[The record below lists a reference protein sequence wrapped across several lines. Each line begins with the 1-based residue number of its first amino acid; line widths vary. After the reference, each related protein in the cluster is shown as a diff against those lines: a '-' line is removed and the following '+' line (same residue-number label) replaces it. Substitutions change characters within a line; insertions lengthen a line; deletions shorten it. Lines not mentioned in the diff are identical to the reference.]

1 MTDKGL
7 IFEVMKSR
15 PVSYRADFAR
25 IAGSV
30 TAGVM
35 LSQAI
40 FWTGKSTVHG
50 PDEFEKKGSEWED
63 ETALSEK
70 QQQTARH
77 ILEKAGLMTARR
89 GGMHGTMIYKVNED
103 AIYEALTVLYADRQK
118 GDSAGQIGK
127 REKPDRQKGETRSA
141 KKTFSLNI
149 DDNIDDAESSSG
161 EDWFI
166 QSKQVKTESKKPKK
180 SNLLIIEEIQPLM
193 DILTQNK
200 VPLSTINNEVR
211 GLMRSAV
218 EQHGIDLCKAALRGR
233 IIQAD
238 AKGTDLYLRSFFSPD
253 KSDWLGGCAKI
264 GAMAEQIGPKKSDPN
279 HGYKSQIRPE
289 LADEYENAGRVAI

>member
-103 AIYEALTVLYADRQK
+103 AIYEALTALYADRQK
-118 GDSAGQIGK
+118 GDSADQIGK
-127 REKPDRQKGETRSA
+127 KEKPDRQKGETRSA

-166 QSKQVKTESKKPKK
+166 KSKQVKTESKKPKK

-193 DILTQNK
+193 DILTKNGTA
-200 VPLSTINNEVR
+200 LSTVSNNTR
-211 GLMRSAV
+211 RMMQNAV
-218 EQHGIDLCKAALRGR
+218 EQHGINLCKLALQGR
-233 IIQAD
+233 INQAKKQD
-238 AKGTDLYLRSFFSPD
+238 KPLSLNSFFDPD
-253 KSDWLGGCAKI
+253 RSEWFGDCAKI
-264 GAMAEQIGPKKSDPN
+264 GETMADPN